1 MFMVQAK
8 FEIMTKIALIACLIM
23 GTGLLPTQLLGQT
36 SQYPSQE
43 RVQGLLDALEYC
55 KQELTK
61 TQADI
66 KNMEDNPSDYFLAD
80 YKEAQRLIERIKM
93 CMASRRAELDS
104 IRKEYPGWFNSP
116 NAVLPY
122 DRHQGITPRSLERQL
137 KELERKISQVL
148 NQFESL
154 PKPKGP

>member
-1 MFMVQAK
+1 MKK
-8 FEIMTKIALIACLIM
+8 FPLVVCLII
-23 GTGLLPTQLLGQT
+23 GTGLLPAQLLGQT

-43 RVQGLLDALEYC
+43 RVQGLLNELEYC
-55 KQELTK
+55 KQELMK

-66 KNMEDNPSDYFLAD
+66 KNMEDNPSDYSLAD
-80 YKEAQRLIERIKM
+80 YKEAQKLVEKIKT

-104 IRKEYPGWFNSP
+104 IRKEYPGWFNSS

-122 DRHQGITPRSLERQL
+122 DRHQGITPRSLEERL
-137 KELERKISQVL
+137 KKLERKISQVL
-148 NQFESL
+148 DQFESL